1 MEAKG
6 RGEERWWN
14 FERMKKK
21 KNERKRRDESTKKEG
36 GIGSSR
42 SFESLRRLNHG
53 RMKGAGR
60 WNRGIIRN
68 IFTEERL

>member
-1 MEAKG
+1 MVEFWTD
-6 RGEERWWN
+6 EEKK
-14 FERMKKK
+14 MKEK
-21 KNERKRRDESTKKEG
+21 DETKQRKKEG

>member
-1 MEAKG
+1 
-6 RGEERWWN
+6 
-14 FERMKKK
+14 MKEK
-21 KNERKRRDESTKKEG
+21 DETKQRKKEG

-60 WNRGIIRN
+60 WNRRIIRN